1 MSLRFQIFKVFWV
14 CYGFWLIYVHGP
26 EFIILMDYY
35 SNSNNDNN
43 NNNDT
48 IWFIKGR
55 VYLRIMYIHK
65 PVC

>member
-1 MSLRFQIFKVFWV
+1 V